1 LSRSARLALIGAGV
15 ILFFGISFLLAR
27 VLSAGGAER
36 TAVARL
42 IKDEARGD
50 GPAMIAG
57 MRGCAA
63 DPQCRASAT
72 SNAARLKRGGDV
84 QVLNYAASVSLGLA
98 NTRGTGRIAW
108 RAGTKPAV
116 VQCVLVERHGNP
128 FTGFSI
134 RLLKLSAPIR
144 SDASCP

>member
-1 LSRSARLALIGAGV
+1 MTRPARLALIGVGV
-15 ILFFGISFLLAR
+15 ILFLAISFLLAR

-36 TAVARL
+36 TAVTRL
-42 IKDEARGD
+42 VKDEARGD
-50 GPAMIAG
+50 GPAMIAR

-63 DPQCRASAT
+63 DPRCRASAT
-72 SNAARLKRGGDV
+72 SNAARLRRGGDV
-84 QVLNYAASVSLGLA
+84 QVLNYAASVSFGLA
-98 NTRGTGRIAW
+98 NTRGTARIAW
-108 RAGTKPAV
+108 RAGTSPAV

-134 RLLKLSAPIR
+134 RLLKLSPPIR